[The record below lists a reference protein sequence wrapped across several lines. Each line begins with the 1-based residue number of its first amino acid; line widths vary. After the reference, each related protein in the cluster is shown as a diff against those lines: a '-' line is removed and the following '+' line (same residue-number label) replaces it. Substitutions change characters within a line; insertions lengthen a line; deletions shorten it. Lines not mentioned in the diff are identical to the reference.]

1 MRLQIKLASRM
12 SGVST
17 ASMGK
22 FDKALKGEKPGE
34 RQPLGKRRKFLSA
47 TDTKAEHGQVGT
59 DGCEG
64 ARLDYEWTGPWACA

>member
-1 MRLQIKLASRM
+1 M

-22 FDKALKGEKPGE
+22 FDKTLKGEKPGE

-47 TDTKAEHGQVGT
+47 TDTKAERGQVRVCVCVCVSVG
-59 DGCEG
+59 DG
-64 ARLDYEWTGPWACA
+64 RLGLQIPVRPQTPKSSGV